1 MKIALG
7 QINPKV
13 GDFTGNAAKIIEFS
27 HRAKSE
33 GAELIIFPELS
44 VCGYP
49 ARDMVERAA
58 FVVRNRE
65 VIDQIAE
72 ATPDI
77 AVICGFVSQADAE
90 SDKLVKNSAALLAG
104 GKVQFEQSKML
115 LPNYDI
121 FDEQRNFASAK
132 KQELFTFGR
141 LNLAITICEDA
152 WNDKSFWPHRRY
164 TIDPVDMLAREGAN
178 LIINISAS
186 PFQLGKPQVREEMLR
201 AIAVRTRMPVVLVNQ
216 IGGNDSVVFD
226 GSSMVL
232 GPDGKT
238 LARAKSF
245 EEDLIFFDTT
255 TMTGD
260 IHEQVTGREASA
272 YAALM
277 LGTRDYVRKC
287 GFSKVVLG
295 LSGGIDSA
303 LVAAVA
309 VDALGKENVM
319 GVGMPGPYSSQ
330 GSLDDARELATNLGI
345 RFEVI
350 PISQMFDSFRSTM
363 SGVFT
368 GMREDLT
375 EENMQ
380 SRIRGNILMA
390 ISNKMNALVLTTG
403 NKSEYAVGYCTLYG
417 DMAGALAVIS
427 DVPKTMVYQ
436 LSHYV
441 NSRGPVIPKGS
452 IEKPPSAELRPNQKD
467 ADSLPPYEVLDRI
480 LEDYVEDLKTVKE
493 IAQERGI
500 DKKIVLKLVRMIEQ
514 SEYKRQQAAIGL
526 KITEKAFGVGR
537 RFPVAAKY
545 EV

>member
-27 HRAKSE
+27 HRAKVE

-65 VIDQIAE
+65 VIEQIAK

-77 AVICGFVSQADAE
+77 AVICGFVSPAEAD
-90 SDKLVKNSAALLAG
+90 SGKLVKNSAALLSG

-141 LNLAITICEDA
+141 LNLALTICEDA
-152 WNDKSFWPHRRY
+152 WNDKGFWPHRRY
-164 TIDPVDMLAREGAN
+164 AIDPVDMLVREGAN

-216 IGGNDSVVFD
+216 IGGNDNVVFD

-260 IHEQVTGREASA
+260 LHEQVTGREPSA
-272 YAALM
+272 YAALV

-319 GVGMPGPYSSQ
+319 GIGMPGPYSSQ

-345 RFEVI
+345 RFEVVS
-350 PISQMFDSFRSTM
+350 ISQMFDSFRSTM
-363 SGVFT
+363 SGVFA

-390 ISNKMNALVLTTG
+390 ISNKTNALVLTTG

-441 NSRGPVIPKGS
+441 NSRGAVIPKGS

-500 DKKIVLKLVRMIEQ
+500 DKKIVLKLVRMIER

>member
-13 GDFTGNAAKIIEFS
+13 GDFTGNATKIIEFS
-27 HRAKSE
+27 QRAHSK
-33 GAELIIFPELS
+33 GAELVIFPEMS

-49 ARDMVERAA
+49 ARDMVERTA
-58 FVVRNRE
+58 FVHRNRE
-65 VIDQIAE
+65 VVDQIAA
-72 ATPDI
+72 ATREI
-77 AVICGFVSQADAE
+77 AVICGFVSRAEAE
-90 SDKLVKNSAALLAG
+90 SGKLVMNSAALLAG
-104 GKVQFEQSKML
+104 GKLRFEQSKML

-121 FDEQRNFASAK
+121 FDEQRNFAPAN
-132 KQELFTFGR
+132 KQQLFKFSN
-141 LNLAITICEDA
+141 LNLALTICEDA
-152 WNDKSFWPHRRY
+152 WNDKGFWPQRRY
-164 TIDPVDMLAREGAN
+164 TIDPVDMLVREGADF
-178 LIINISAS
+178 IINISAS

-216 IGGNDSVVFD
+216 VGGNDSVVFD
-226 GSSMVL
+226 GSSLVL
-232 GPDGKT
+232 GPDGSI

-245 EEDLIFFDTT
+245 EEDLVFFDTAA
-255 TMTGD
+255 MTGD
-260 IHEQVTGREASA
+260 IQGQVTDREASA
-272 YAALM
+272 YAALV

-303 LVAAVA
+303 LVAAIA
-309 VDALGKENVM
+309 VDALGKANVT

-345 RFEVI
+345 KFEVI
-350 PISQMFDSFRSTM
+350 SITGMFEAFRVTM
-363 SGVFT
+363 SEVFA

-390 ISNKMNALVLTTG
+390 ISNKTNALVLTTG

-441 NSRGPVIPKGS
+441 NSRGRVIPKGS

-467 ADSLPPYEVLDRI
+467 ADSLPPYEILDRI

-493 IAQERGI
+493 IAHERGI
-500 DKKIVLKLVRMIEQ
+500 DKKIVLKLVRMIER